1 MFMTAPSHGGN
12 TGQERPPET
21 PAPMQPPLRHVV
33 PRTRIRASLV
43 RLGLMAVV
51 LLLLLVFILEN
62 GQHVEISYFGAH
74 WHQPLGVT
82 VLVAAVL
89 GFLLAVIAGFRR
101 LRRLRTA
108 ARRSRKT

>member
-1 MFMTAPSHGGN
+1 
-12 TGQERPPET
+12 
-21 PAPMQPPLRHVV
+21 MQPPAQQAA
-33 PRTRIRASLV
+33 TRSRIS
-43 RLGLMAVV
+43 GLWVILTLFAVI

>member
-1 MFMTAPSHGGN
+1 
-12 TGQERPPET
+12 
-21 PAPMQPPLRHVV
+21 MQPPAQQAA
-33 PRTRIRASLV
+33 TRSRIS
-43 RLGLMAVV
+43 GLWVILTLFAVI

-101 LRRLRTA
+101 LRRLRTT